1 MKLIEL
7 IELATG
13 WDGEDATIYV
23 AKPWAPDA
31 EATMVFPAPDET
43 TPIER
48 DGCTYHYFLEGFIAR
63 DVLEYYAA
71 SGQGAGASTRQLC
84 ERLIRYA
91 ENDA

>member
-7 IELATG
+7 VELATG
-13 WDGEDATIYV
+13 WNGEDATIYV
-23 AKPWAPDA
+23 TKPWAPDA
-31 EATMVFPAPDET
+31 EATMVFPAPYET

-48 DGCTYHYFLEGFIAR
+48 DGRTYQYFLEGFIAR
-63 DVLEYYAA
+63 EVLEDYAA
-71 SGQGAGASTRQLC
+71 AGQGADASTRQLC